1 MPQPRSEAPVAIVTG
16 AGRGIGAAIAGRLA
30 EAGFRLLLCSRSDSA
45 AAVAREI
52 GGDAVGVSADVAAP
66 DALARVAEAALS
78 RYGRIDALVNNA
90 GVNHGAAIADMR
102 PEQFDEMYAVNVR
115 GAFLGVQAVLPAMI
129 AQGSGRIVNVAS
141 FTGRTPVPGF
151 TAYSA
156 TKAAVL
162 SLTRGHAL
170 ELAEHGI
177 TVNAVCPGNVW
188 SDIWASATA
197 GLTAGG
203 DVTAERLFDQAVAAT
218 PLGRPQTGADVAD
231 AAAFLCSD
239 AARNITGEA
248 IFVTGGM

>member
-1 MPQPRSEAPVAIVTG
+1 MSQPRSDAPVAIVTG
-16 AGRGIGAAIAGRLA
+16 AGRGIGAAIAARLA
-30 EAGFRLLLCSRSDSA
+30 AAGFRLVLCSRSDSA
-45 AAVAREI
+45 ESVAREI
-52 GGDAVGVSADVAAP
+52 GGDALGLAADVSDPAALTGIVET
-66 DALARVAEAALS
+66 ALARH
-78 RYGRIDALVNNA
+78 GRVDALVSNA
-90 GVNHGAAIADMR
+90 GVNHGAAIADMG

-115 GAFLGVQAVLPAMI
+115 GVFFGVQAVLPAMV
-129 AQGSGRIVNVAS
+129 AQGAGRIVNVAS

-188 SDIWASATA
+188 SDIWTSATA
-197 GLTAGG
+197 GLVGEDG
-203 DVTAERLFDQAVAAT
+203 VTAEGLFDRAVAAT
-218 PLGRPQTGADVAD
+218 PLRRPQSGADVAE
-231 AAAFLCSD
+231 ATAFLCSD